1 MDLRIKGRVEM
12 TVIERVECV
21 HLRFEMPM
29 DRTFS
34 TPGGPVH
41 GRLTTLIRL
50 TTDDGL
56 TGIGSAY
63 AHPALVQATV
73 DHLRPFVIGYDPRE
87 TERHWNRLHGISRW
101 YGRKGAAVSA
111 IGGIDQAIWDLH
123 GKMVGK
129 PVWALLGGTSSL
141 VPAYASGMLYSSP
154 DAVAEGARAAVARGF
169 TRVKMRV
176 GWNWDYDISAVR
188 AARSAIGPDRD
199 LMVDGT
205 WRFDLSSAI
214 EFAEVLEENN
224 VFWFEE
230 PLSSDDFDEFVTL
243 RNATSVPLACGE
255 NEFAI
260 HGFREWIRTGAID
273 IVQADASRAGGI
285 TEVVKIAREAAAA
298 GLRFAPHSWCD
309 AVAVVANAHAVAAS
323 PNGITVEIDQTG
335 NRFIEELLGGPL
347 KVVDGLIDLG
357 NGPGLG
363 IDVDESA
370 LEDMRLPDPFAIPD
384 GNYCDVTYGRGQM
397 RYIGDYVGRT

>member
-1 MDLRIKGRVEM
+1 M
-12 TVIERVECV
+12 TVIDRVECI
-21 HLRFEMPM
+21 HLRFEMPK

-73 DHLRPFVIGYDPRE
+73 DHLRPFILGYDPRE

-101 YGRKGAAVSA
+101 YGRKGAAVTA

-123 GKMVGK
+123 GKMVGR
-129 PVWALLGGTSSL
+129 PVWDLLGGSSPR
-141 VPAYASGMLYSSP
+141 VAAYASGMLYSSP
-154 DAVAEGARAAVARGF
+154 ESVAEDARAAVARGF
-169 TRVKMRV
+169 TRVKMRA
-176 GWNWDYDISAVR
+176 GWNWDYDVAAVLAVR
-188 AARSAIGPDRD
+188 EAIGPDRD

-205 WRFDLSSAI
+205 WRFTLPAALD
-214 EFAEVLEENN
+214 FAELLEEQG

-230 PLSSDDFDEFVTL
+230 PLASDELDDFVAL
-243 RNATSVPLACGE
+243 RAATSVPLACGE

-260 HGFREWIRTGAID
+260 HGFREWIRVGAVD

-285 TEVVKIAREAAAA
+285 TEVIKIAREAEVA

-347 KVVDGLIDLG
+347 SVVDGFIDLG
-357 NGPGLG
+357 RRPGLG
-363 IDVDESA
+363 IELDEAAVD
-370 LEDMRLPDPFAIPD
+370 DMRLVDPSAIPD
-384 GNYCDVTYGRGQM
+384 GNYCDVVYGRGQT
-397 RYIGDYVGRT
+397 RYIGDYVGRRH

>member
-1 MDLRIKGRVEM
+1 M
-12 TVIERVECV
+12 TIIERVECL
-21 HLRFEMPM
+21 HLRFTMPPE
-29 DRTFS
+29 RTFS
-34 TPGGPVH
+34 TPGGPAT

-56 TGIGSAY
+56 VGIGSAY

-73 DHLRPFVIGYDPRE
+73 DHLTPFVLGYDPRE

-111 IGGIDQAIWDLH
+111 IGGIDQAMWDLR
-123 GKMVGK
+123 GKVEGQ
-129 PVWALLGGTSSL
+129 PVWRLLGGTSGR
-141 VPAYASGMLYSSP
+141 VPAYASAMLYSSP
-154 DAVAEGARAAVARGF
+154 DAVAQGCERAIARGF
-169 TRVKMRV
+169 TRVKMRA
-176 GWNWDYDISAVR
+176 GWNWDYDVAAVD
-188 AARSAIGPDRD
+188 AARAVLGPDRD

-205 WRFDLSSAI
+205 WRFQLAEAL
-214 EFAEVLEENN
+214 EFAKVLEAND

-230 PLSSDDFDEFVTL
+230 PLATDDFDDFVTL
-243 RNATSVPLACGE
+243 RNATTVPLACGE
-255 NEFAI
+255 NEFAL

-285 TEVVKIAREAAAA
+285 TEVVEIAREADAA
-298 GLRFAPHSWCD
+298 GLGFAPHSWCD

-347 KVVDGLIDLG
+347 EVVDGHIELG
-357 NGPGLG
+357 ERPGLG
-363 IDVDESA
+363 IELDDAAVAELLLD
-370 LEDMRLPDPFAIPD
+370 DPFHIPD
-384 GNYCDVTYGRGQM
+384 GNYCDVVYGRGQTK
-397 RYIGDYVGRT
+397 YIGDYAGRSAS